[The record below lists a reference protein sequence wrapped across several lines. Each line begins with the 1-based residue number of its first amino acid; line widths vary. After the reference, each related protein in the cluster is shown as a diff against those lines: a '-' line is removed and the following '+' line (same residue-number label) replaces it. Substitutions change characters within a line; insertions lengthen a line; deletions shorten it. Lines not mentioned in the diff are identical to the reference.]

1 MEMVQKT
8 KGGTSLKNNMEKAD
22 KILLATVQDK
32 IDQSYKTCIST
43 NTGFLD
49 VRQRNLV
56 ESYCKKI
63 KGLSYKFQGGYEE
76 AERCICVISPEA
88 EAEEEPL
95 IALRIIPSGTK
106 TLSHRDYMGSILG
119 LGIKREFVGDILVQP
134 DGADI
139 IILKELADFF
149 VCNYKKAGSTPIKV
163 EIISTNEVKTGEENV
178 EEIRQSVSSFR
189 LDNMI
194 SSVFKLSRSNAAL
207 AINGGL
213 VYINGQQVI
222 KPDKPLHKGDKLVL
236 RGKGKAILQ
245 DILGSTKKDKT
256 VILIK
261 NINRTGEIFSEFHLF
276 ILNSVLLK

>member
-1 MEMVQKT
+1 
-8 KGGTSLKNNMEKAD
+8 MEKAD

-49 VRQRNLV
+49 VRQKNLV
-56 ESYCKKI
+56 DSYCKKI
-63 KGLSYKFQGGYEE
+63 NGLMYEFYGGYEE
-76 AERCICVISPEA
+76 AERCICMIST
-88 EAEEEPL
+88 EEESEQEPL
-95 IALRIIPSGTK
+95 NALRIIASGTK
-106 TLSHRDYMGSILG
+106 PLSHRDYMGSILG
-119 LGIKREFVGDILVQP
+119 LGIKREFVGDILVRT

-149 VCNYKKAGSTPIKV
+149 VCNYEKAGSTPIKIV
-163 EIISTNEVKTGEENV
+163 IINTNGVKTSEKNV
-178 EEIRQSVSSFR
+178 EEIRLSVSSLR

-256 VILIK
+256 VVLIEK
-261 NINRTGEIFSEFHLF
+261 Y
-276 ILNSVLLK
+276 K

>member
-1 MEMVQKT
+1 
-8 KGGTSLKNNMEKAD
+8 MEKAD

-32 IDQSYKTCIST
+32 IDQFYKTCIPT

-49 VRQRNLV
+49 IRQRNLV
-56 ESYCKKI
+56 ASYCKKI
-63 KGLSYKFQGGYEE
+63 KGLNYKFYGGYEE
-76 AERCICVISPEA
+76 AERCICVISTEKEFEPEQ
-88 EAEEEPL
+88 L
-95 IALRIIPSGTK
+95 NALRIITSGSK

-119 LGIKREFVGDILVQP
+119 LGVKRELIGDILVHSE
-134 DGADI
+134 GADI
-139 IILKELADFF
+139 IILKELANFF
-149 VCNYKKAGSTPIKV
+149 VCNYEKAGSIPIKV
-163 EIISTNEVKTGEENV
+163 EIISIKALKTSEENV
-178 EEIRQSVSSFR
+178 EEIRLSVSSLR

-261 NINRTGEIFSEFHLF
+261 
-276 ILNSVLLK
+276 KYK